1 MTLLARV
8 YWRKVPDNRRVTV
21 RHAISASKPVQKAT
35 QGGANYS
42 DPMTE
47 PHRQY
52 LAPDTLTVAAGR
64 PHREHDAPVN
74 APIVLTSTYHE
85 TRVPEP
91 GDRIYARRSN
101 PTWDPFEQA
110 LGALE
115 GSDLPALVFGSG
127 LGAAAA
133 ALSLVPAGG
142 AVVMP
147 RHAYAG
153 SLSLAA
159 ELAAQGRF
167 HLCTVDIADTA
178 AVLADLDALAERFDA
193 GQVMLW
199 LESPTNPMLEVA
211 ELAVLAEAAHAI
223 GAVVVADNTFNTP
236 IVHRPLEAG
245 VDVVLHS
252 VTKWLSGH
260 SDVVLGALVTADAG
274 LRDRLLM
281 HRTLHGAIAGPFEVW
296 LALRGLRTLAL
307 RMERSQATA
316 SSLAHRLADHP
327 AVRHVR
333 YPGLPSDPGHERAA
347 AQFSGFGGIVSI
359 ELESVAAADALVA
372 AVRLWLPATSL
383 GGVESLIERRRR
395 QRAEPA
401 TVPET
406 LVRLSVG
413 IENAEDL
420 WADLDQALRRAVG
433 GRDAEL

>member
-1 MTLLARV
+1 
-8 YWRKVPDNRRVTV
+8 
-21 RHAISASKPVQKAT
+21 
-35 QGGANYS
+35 
-42 DPMTE
+42 MTE
-47 PHRQY
+47 PHLQY
-52 LAPDTLTVAAGR
+52 ADLAPDTLTVAAGR
-64 PHREHDAPVN
+64 PPREHDAPVN

-85 TRVPEP
+85 TRIPEP
-91 GDRIYARRSN
+91 GDRIYARGSN
-101 PTWDPFEQA
+101 PTWDPFEEA

-115 GSDLPALVFGSG
+115 GSDLQALVFGSG
-127 LGAAAA
+127 IGAAAA
-133 ALSLVPAGG
+133 ALSLVPPGG

-159 ELAAQGRF
+159 GLAAQGRF
-167 HLCTVDIADTA
+167 ELRTVDIADTA
-178 AVLADLDALAERFDA
+178 AVLADLDALAERLDA
-193 GQVMLW
+193 SQVMLW

-211 ELAVLAEAAHAI
+211 ELAVLTEAGHAI

-333 YPGLPSDPGHERAA
+333 YPGLPSDPGHQRAA
-347 AQFSGFGGIVSI
+347 AQFRGFGGIVSI
-359 ELESVAAADALVA
+359 ELESVAVADALVA

-433 GRDAEL
+433 GPDTEL